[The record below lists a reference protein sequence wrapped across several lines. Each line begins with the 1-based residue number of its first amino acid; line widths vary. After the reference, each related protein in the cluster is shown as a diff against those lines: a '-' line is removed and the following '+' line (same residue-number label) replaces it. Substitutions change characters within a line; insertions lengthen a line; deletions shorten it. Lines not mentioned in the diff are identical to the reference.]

1 MQRLCQEK
9 FPHCLALSNLCSL
22 QKNQKTPTQASTKD
36 LTMETTELLDRF
48 AELKRIEKST
58 KDELDSIKAEVIK
71 AIEAAN
77 GEVKT
82 DAYVMK
88 LGKRE
93 TYEYTVKVKELEA
106 VLKEAKAAVTA
117 QQKIEKEGG
126 HATVANTTVFPT
138 FKDLV

>member
-1 MQRLCQEK
+1 
-9 FPHCLALSNLCSL
+9 
-22 QKNQKTPTQASTKD
+22 
-36 LTMETTELLDRF
+36 METAELLDRF
-48 AELKRIEKST
+48 AELKRIEKKT
-58 KDELDSIKAEVIK
+58 KDELDSIKKTVIE

-82 DAYVMK
+82 DAYVLK

-106 VLKEAKAAVTA
+106 KLKEAKDAVSA

-126 HATVANTTVFPT
+126 HAKVASTTVFPT
-138 FKDLV
+138 FKDLA